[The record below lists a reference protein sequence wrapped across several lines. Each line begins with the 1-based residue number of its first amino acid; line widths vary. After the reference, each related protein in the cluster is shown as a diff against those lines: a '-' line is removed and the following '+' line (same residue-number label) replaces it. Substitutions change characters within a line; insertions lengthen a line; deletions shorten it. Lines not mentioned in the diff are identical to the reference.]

1 MFNIY
6 RSEFRDI
13 VSLDPYHK
21 SRRKIGLLLFL
32 FEEDKTKKHIA
43 NKSRD

>member
-21 SRRKIGLLLFL
+21 SRRKTGLLLFL
-32 FEEDKTKKHIA
+32 FEEKKPK
-43 NKSRD
+43 NT